1 MLARVLSLVMMHLPD
16 VADVASVMLTC
27 KELNRVAE
35 DTLSGCEWLRA
46 HYGIEAVIDCA
57 VDVDDVEKVRS
68 LLPEMSAELRGYAL
82 AAAVARGA
90 RGIIGVLRGPPPRP
104 HAAAARRPGAVSRG
118 GGG

>member
-1 MLARVLSLVMMHLPD
+1 MLPQVLSLVMMHLPD
-16 VADVASVMLTC
+16 AADVASVMLTC

-35 DTLSGCEWLRA
+35 EALSGCEWLRA

-57 VDVDDVEKVRS
+57 VDVDDAERVRS

-90 RGIIGVLRGPPPRP
+90 RSVIMVLRGPPPRP
-104 HAAAARRPGAVSRG
+104 RVAARRSGAVSRG